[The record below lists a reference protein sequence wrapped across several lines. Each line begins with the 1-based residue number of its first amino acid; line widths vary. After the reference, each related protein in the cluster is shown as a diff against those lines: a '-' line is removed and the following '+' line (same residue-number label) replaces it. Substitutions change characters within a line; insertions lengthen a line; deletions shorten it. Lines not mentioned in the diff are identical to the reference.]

1 MLVNPDYLMH
11 QELFKLWD
19 KIHKLRDRI
28 IFLNDSLADANHTI
42 KKLEKKL
49 KEQKQCH

>member
-11 QELFKLWD
+11 QEIFKLW
-19 KIHKLRDRI
+19 KIIHNLRD
-28 IFLNDSLADANHTI
+28 SLKDANATI

-49 KEQKQCH
+49 KEKNQ